1 MMIHFLKIKEFPK
14 ASYCYLNEKLNVK
27 IKKYWDLNYKPKK
40 ISLKEAIKKIKTLLE
55 NSIKMR
61 LRSDVPI
68 AFSLS
73 GGVDSNVLAGF
84 AKKN

>member
-1 MMIHFLKIKEFPK
+1 
-14 ASYCYLNEKLNVK
+14 
-27 IKKYWDLNYKPKK
+27 
-40 ISLKEAIKKIKTLLE
+40 
-55 NSIKMR
+55 MR

-84 AKKN
+84 AKKTEKRYQMLFNS